1 MLRHFSPKN
10 ATKIPKIKVALNSS
24 NNKISSHFHFLGRT
38 YLPTLQLFCA
48 GEIKHDQEA
57 NKTMFHQNTR
67 LKVSI
72 CSKLLMMTSEPNY
85 WHRFAIFV
93 LSAKL
98 LLQRPFA
105 YLLFNSF
112 DRPLI
117 MMQVQFLSCLYK
129 ARQIVYAAYRTYVK
143 HFSTVRFYVR
153 LLPRHLSL
161 LVLDIFLLRN
171 FLFQNRKIA

>member
-10 ATKIPKIKVALNSS
+10 ATKIPKIKVAPNSS
-24 NNKISSHFHFLGRT
+24 NNKILHHFHFLCKT
-38 YLPTLQLFCA
+38 YLPILQLFCA
-48 GEIKHDQEA
+48 GEAKHNQDV